1 MANKP
6 NMVIDLNVESCNS
19 SSAHYDRPDHS
30 ILSDIDPD
38 FNYLNSIKESIN
50 SNYYNETTFKN
61 RYKSN
66 SNFSLLHLNIRSVVS
81 HFTEFLCYLDTLNFV
96 FKVIALSETAINAT
110 SINYNIPNYSCE
122 MNIRE
127 NRKGGGVSLYVHN
140 TFQYKVRNDLQL
152 GGVVNSVFVELLKTT
167 TNSKHNIICGC
178 IYRPPSMSLSVFNE
192 LLSDMFGKILS
203 ENKYVYIFGDFNV
216 NTISSVIGKANTQE
230 FKDIFSSN
238 YCLPLITKPT
248 RVTNSCSSLID
259 NIYSNV
265 PINTGK
271 CNSGILEV
279 SISDHYAIF
288 AIDNSTHA
296 KANASN
302 VTKRS
307 FCNKNIKNFKRCL
320 TNQSWDFVYESEDLQ
335 AAFSRFQGV
344 IDVHFNTNFK
354 LHTFTRTYINRHPW
368 MTEALRTQIR
378 LKNSKYKEYVKSNNV
393 DIVESY
399 KDSKRILHSSLRNAE
414 IQYYSEQYELNS
426 GDMFKSWKVLK
437 TILALNSNSEK
448 RQLCLTINNV
458 AVTNSI
464 DIANG
469 FNDFFVSIGPEL
481 AKDIHSD
488 INPLTYVN
496 NVNNSIVIFDVSCD
510 EVKNIIRSLKNS
522 SAGHD
527 EFPTFVGKL
536 CVDSYIEPLTFLIN
550 YSLKTGVFPSEL
562 KLARMVPIFKA
573 GDSSALTNYRP
584 ISVLTFFA
592 KVFEK
597 IVYNKLLNFISDNN
611 ILYDHQYG
619 FRKGRSTQQAIIT
632 LVDKITKSQDIG
644 DIVITL
650 LIDLKKAFDTIDHRI
665 LLRKLY
671 SYGIRGSML
680 KWMESY
686 LTDRSQYVVIDGK
699 VSQTRGIKCGVP
711 QGSILGPLLFIISV
725 NDICNVS
732 PMLFKILYADDTC
745 VLISGNHLNNLID
758 RLNTELISLNNW
770 FKANKLSL
778 NTKKSFFMIFHR
790 SRIKPNVINKVV
802 IDNHELTQVN
812 SAKYLGVII
821 DHKLN
826 WIEHISYVK
835 SKMSKGIGIMY
846 KARQFLT
853 KKALL
858 MLYHAYIFP
867 YMTYCI
873 EVWGCASQTQLNCL
887 FLLQKK
893 IIRIMNFSH
902 YLAHTNPLF
911 LTMKVL
917 PLRKIF
923 FYKVGLIMY
932 KYSLNLLPEC
942 IAHLYLRNDSI
953 HEHNTRGC
961 HELRVL
967 PGAKTFSNISA
978 RIWNVLSNKINCDVS
993 MSIFKCN
1000 LKLFLLNNELVL
1012 NYPK

>member
-1 MANKP
+1 M
-6 NMVIDLNVESCNS
+6 
-19 SSAHYDRPDHS
+19 
-30 ILSDIDPD
+30 
-38 FNYLNSIKESIN
+38 
-50 SNYYNETTFKN
+50 
-61 RYKSN
+61 
-66 SNFSLLHLNIRSVVS
+66 
-81 HFTEFLCYLDTLNFV
+81 
-96 FKVIALSETAINAT
+96 
-110 SINYNIPNYSCE
+110 
-122 MNIRE
+122 
-127 NRKGGGVSLYVHN
+127 
-140 TFQYKVRNDLQL
+140 
-152 GGVVNSVFVELLKTT
+152 
-167 TNSKHNIICGC
+167 
-178 IYRPPSMSLSVFNE
+178 
-192 LLSDMFGKILS
+192 
-203 ENKYVYIFGDFNV
+203 
-216 NTISSVIGKANTQE
+216 
-230 FKDIFSSN
+230 
-238 YCLPLITKPT
+238 
-248 RVTNSCSSLID
+248 
-259 NIYSNV
+259 
-265 PINTGK
+265 
-271 CNSGILEV
+271 
-279 SISDHYAIF
+279 
-288 AIDNSTHA
+288 
-296 KANASN
+296 
-302 VTKRS
+302 
-307 FCNKNIKNFKRCL
+307 
-320 TNQSWDFVYESEDLQ
+320 
-335 AAFSRFQGV
+335 
-344 IDVHFNTNFK
+344 
-354 LHTFTRTYINRHPW
+354 
-368 MTEALRTQIR
+368 
-378 LKNSKYKEYVKSNNV
+378 EYVKSNNIDV
-393 DIVESY
+393 VESY

-426 GDMFKSWKVLK
+426 SDMFKSWKVLK
-437 TILALNSNSEK
+437 TILALNGNSEK
-448 RQLCLTINNV
+448 RKLCLTINNV
-458 AVTNSI
+458 AVTNSK

-469 FNDFFVSIGPEL
+469 FNNFFVSIGPEL
-481 AKDIHSD
+481 AKGIHSD

-496 NVNNSIVIFDVSCD
+496 NISNSIAIFNVSCE
-510 EVKNIIRSLKNS
+510 EVRNIIHSLKNS

-550 YSLKTGVFPSEL
+550 SSLKTGVFPSEL
-562 KLARMVPIFKA
+562 KLARVVPIFKA
-573 GDSSALTNYRP
+573 GDSSVLTNYRP

-632 LVDKITKSQDIG
+632 LVDKITKSQDKG

-686 LTDRSQYVVIDGK
+686 LTDRSQYVVFDGK
-699 VSQTRGIKCGVP
+699 VSETRSIECGVP

-745 VLISGNHLNNLID
+745 VLISGNHLNDLID

-790 SRIKPNVINKVV
+790 SRIKSNVINRVV
-802 IDNHELTQVN
+802 IDNHQLTQVN
-812 SAKYLGVII
+812 SSKYLGVII

-835 SKMSKGIGIMY
+835 SKMSKGIGIMF

-858 MLYHAYIFP
+858 MLYHAYIYP

-873 EVWGCASQTQLNCL
+873 EVWGCTSQTQLNCL

-893 IIRIMNFSH
+893 IIRIMSFSH

-911 LTMKVL
+911 LSMEVL
-917 PLRKIF
+917 PLMKIF
-923 FYKVGLIMY
+923 LYKVGLIMY
-932 KYSLNLLPEC
+932 KYSNNLLPEC
-942 IAHLYLRNDSI
+942 ISLLYLRNDSI

-961 HELRVL
+961 HQLRVL
-967 PGAKTFSNISA
+967 HGAKTFSNISA
-978 RIWNVLSNKINCDVS
+978 RIWNVLTNKFNCDVS
-993 MSIFKCN
+993 MSIFKCK
-1000 LKLFLLNNELVL
+1000 LKLFLLHNKLVL

>member
-1 MANKP
+1 
-6 NMVIDLNVESCNS
+6 
-19 SSAHYDRPDHS
+19 
-30 ILSDIDPD
+30 
-38 FNYLNSIKESIN
+38 
-50 SNYYNETTFKN
+50 
-61 RYKSN
+61 
-66 SNFSLLHLNIRSVVS
+66 
-81 HFTEFLCYLDTLNFV
+81 
-96 FKVIALSETAINAT
+96 
-110 SINYNIPNYSCE
+110 
-122 MNIRE
+122 
-127 NRKGGGVSLYVHN
+127 
-140 TFQYKVRNDLQL
+140 
-152 GGVVNSVFVELLKTT
+152 
-167 TNSKHNIICGC
+167 
-178 IYRPPSMSLSVFNE
+178 
-192 LLSDMFGKILS
+192 
-203 ENKYVYIFGDFNV
+203 
-216 NTISSVIGKANTQE
+216 
-230 FKDIFSSN
+230 
-238 YCLPLITKPT
+238 
-248 RVTNSCSSLID
+248 
-259 NIYSNV
+259 
-265 PINTGK
+265 
-271 CNSGILEV
+271 
-279 SISDHYAIF
+279 
-288 AIDNSTHA
+288 
-296 KANASN
+296 
-302 VTKRS
+302 
-307 FCNKNIKNFKRCL
+307 
-320 TNQSWDFVYESEDLQ
+320 
-335 AAFSRFQGV
+335 
-344 IDVHFNTNFK
+344 
-354 LHTFTRTYINRHPW
+354 

-437 TILALNSNSEK
+437 TILVLNSNSEK

-778 NTKKSFFMIFHR
+778 NTKKSCFMIFHR